1 MTISPKSKVLSPKS
15 LEVTNDRCRTEG
27 RVSRERTTRN
37 TEHGTRVA
45 LSPAFTLIEI
55 MVVVAI
61 MAIVMLM
68 SIPFIRNNLRKESL
82 AEAMRQ
88 LEEVC
93 GSARRKAILQG
104 SMAEIIFHPKERTFQ
119 VVGGTATPAP
129 ANSDATS
136 PEATTAPAAH
146 SGESGRIP
154 DDLFIDM
161 LDVNLSEYKDSDEA
175 RVRFYPNGTAD
186 ELTIICHSEKGEYFK
201 MALEATTGL
210 PTWERDPS
218 KFK

>member
-1 MTISPKSKVLSPKS
+1 MTRSSKQSVQSPKS
-15 LEVTNDRCRTEG
+15 
-27 RVSRERTTRN
+27 ER
-37 TEHGTRVA
+37 G
-45 LSPAFTLIEI
+45 FTLIEI

-68 SIPFIRNNLRKESL
+68 SIPFIRSGMHKESL
-82 AEAMRQ
+82 AEAMRE

-93 GSARRKAILQG
+93 ASARRKAILQG
-104 SMAEIIFHPKERTFQ
+104 SMAEIVFRPKDRTFQ
-119 VVGGTATPAP
+119 VAGGS
-129 ANSDATS
+129 ANSGNG
-136 PEATTAPAAH
+136 EAVSADTTTAPPAH

-154 DDLFIDM
+154 DDLMVDM
-161 LDVNLSEYKDSDEA
+161 LDVNLAEYKDSEQA

-186 ELTIICHSEKGEYFK
+186 ELTVIAHSERGEYFK

>member
-1 MTISPKSKVLSPKS
+1 MIRNSKRMVQSATS
-15 LEVTNDRCRTEG
+15 
-27 RVSRERTTRN
+27 ER
-37 TEHGTRVA
+37 
-45 LSPAFTLIEI
+45 AFTLIEI

-68 SIPFIRNNLRKESL
+68 SIPFVRSGLRKESL
-82 AEAMRQ
+82 AETMRQ

-104 SMAEIIFHPKERTFQ
+104 SMAEIIFRPKDRTFQ
-119 VVGGTATPAP
+119 VAGG
-129 ANSDATS
+129 S
-136 PEATTAPAAH
+136 PSSGTGEAVSPDATTAPAPH

-154 DDLFIDM
+154 DDLMVDM
-161 LDVNLSEYKDSDEA
+161 LDVNLTEYKDSEEA

-186 ELTIICHSEKGEYFK
+186 ELTVIAHSIRGEYFK
-201 MALEATTGL
+201 MSLEATTGL
-210 PTWERDPS
+210 PNWERDPS

>member
-1 MTISPKSKVLSPKS
+1 MTRSSKHSVQSPKS
-15 LEVTNDRCRTEG
+15 
-27 RVSRERTTRN
+27 ER
-37 TEHGTRVA
+37 G
-45 LSPAFTLIEI
+45 FTLIEI

-68 SIPFIRNNLRKESL
+68 SIPFIRSGMHKESL
-82 AEAMRQ
+82 AEAMRE

-93 GSARRKAILQG
+93 ASARRKAILQG
-104 SMAEIIFHPKERTFQ
+104 SMAEIIFRPKDRTFQ
-119 VVGGTATPAP
+119 VAGGS
-129 ANSDATS
+129 ANSGNG
-136 PEATTAPAAH
+136 EAVSADTTTAPPAH

-154 DDLFIDM
+154 DDLMVDM
-161 LDVNLSEYKDSDEA
+161 LDVNLAEYKDSEEA

-186 ELTIICHSEKGEYFK
+186 ELTVIAHSERGEYFK

>member
-1 MTISPKSKVLSPKS
+1 MILSPKSKVQSLKS
-15 LEVTNDRCRTEG
+15 QRLTSSTSRVTHHA
-27 RVSRERTTRN
+27 SRLTS
-37 TEHGTRVA
+37 
-45 LSPAFTLIEI
+45 SPAFTLIEI

-68 SIPFIRNNLRKESL
+68 SIPFVRSNLRKESL

-104 SMAEIIFHPKERTFQ
+104 SMAEIIFRPKERTFQ
-119 VVGGTATPAP
+119 VSGGTANPAP
-129 ANSDATS
+129 ANS
-136 PEATTAPAAH
+136 EAVSAEAAPAPAAH

-154 DDLFIDM
+154 DDLVVDM
-161 LDVNLSEYKDSDEA
+161 LDVNLSEYKDSEEA

-186 ELTIICHSEKGEYFK
+186 ELTVICHSEKGEYFK
-201 MALEATTGL
+201 MSLEATTGL